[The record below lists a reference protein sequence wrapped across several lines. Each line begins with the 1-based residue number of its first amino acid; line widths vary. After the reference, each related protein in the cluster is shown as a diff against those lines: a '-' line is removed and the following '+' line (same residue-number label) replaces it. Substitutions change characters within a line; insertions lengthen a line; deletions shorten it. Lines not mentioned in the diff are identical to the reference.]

1 MQDILKSNKINNT
14 FNYFKDLLNFY
25 QKLHNISELNII
37 EFQGKDYLF
46 FTVDKYIL
54 QNENNIQYF
63 KEIYLYVDK
72 NLKQITFNSVAKNLK
87 TIGNKLF
94 FIKDLKYLKE
104 KDLNWGIFY
113 FDLEYPFEPILL
125 INDKDIKEYFDK
137 EELNEFN
144 INLIDYRFINNKI
157 FLILR
162 KSLIK
167 SNFKFQDNNL
177 NQVRVIE
184 DIFYRYD
191 PSFYLD
197 SYDIL
202 FIKDFNDN
210 KIFKKEFN
218 CIINSFEVIYNESN
232 QTEDI
237 LFIANLNYNKLPIDI
252 FNELYFYD
260 YNQDKLNKI
269 ETFDGF
275 KLDLRKYDNNKN
287 RFSFIGYE
295 IKDKDNFQKFKQS
308 VNDSYTFLEFF
319 KENTNKLITQEIFE
333 QKYYS
338 IYLIDL
344 DFKDSCYKLKK
355 IEKLVN
361 DDILIGNHLL
371 RDIPILGFK
380 NYKWISKNAIAFT
393 QTKNANVFI
402 NLIDVNNKSIVSF
415 GNYFKGDILDYCVK
429 ENKIYLV
436 GINLFNKD
444 KSINYLP
451 EIFEIDL
458 TLKNVNKLTNFNEE
472 LSREI
477 ERMGVSS
484 IKVLEYEK
492 DGADAW
498 AIYKDDLIKGDI
510 FYIHGGPHAAYG
522 NTIMLEFIILANNG
536 YRVFFSNPKGS
547 VSYTLDFA
555 NCIIGKWMNEDL
567 NHIKNIIDSIKLKFN
582 IKDLVVAGG
591 SYGGY
596 MSAALISKFNIF
608 KGAVCERG
616 VYNLLSFIS
625 TTDFPLFWLPYFKK
639 NNIFELLDISPIK
652 YYENIDT
659 NVLIIHSE
667 GDFRCPIS
675 QAEELYTL
683 LKINN
688 KNNKIV
694 RFIRFPIDTNHDM
707 SRTSNIYYKSLRIS
721 YILQF
726 LNEIFND

>member
-308 VNDSYTFLEFF
+308 INDSYTFLEFF

-361 DDILIGNHLL
+361 DDIFIGNHLL

-380 NYKWISKNAIAFT
+380 TYKWVSKNAIAFT

-555 NCIIGKWMNEDL
+555 NCIIGKLMNEDL

>member
-1 MQDILKSNKINNT
+1 M
-14 FNYFKDLLNFY
+14 
-25 QKLHNISELNII
+25 
-37 EFQGKDYLF
+37 
-46 FTVDKYIL
+46 
-54 QNENNIQYF
+54 
-63 KEIYLYVDK
+63 
-72 NLKQITFNSVAKNLK
+72 
-87 TIGNKLF
+87 
-94 FIKDLKYLKE
+94 
-104 KDLNWGIFY
+104 
-113 FDLEYPFEPILL
+113 
-125 INDKDIKEYFDK
+125 
-137 EELNEFN
+137 
-144 INLIDYRFINNKI
+144 
-157 FLILR
+157 
-162 KSLIK
+162 IK

-308 VNDSYTFLEFF
+308 INDSYTFLEFF

-361 DDILIGNHLL
+361 DDIFIGNHLL

-380 NYKWISKNAIAFT
+380 TYKWVSKNAIAFT

-555 NCIIGKWMNEDL
+555 NCIIGKLMNEDL